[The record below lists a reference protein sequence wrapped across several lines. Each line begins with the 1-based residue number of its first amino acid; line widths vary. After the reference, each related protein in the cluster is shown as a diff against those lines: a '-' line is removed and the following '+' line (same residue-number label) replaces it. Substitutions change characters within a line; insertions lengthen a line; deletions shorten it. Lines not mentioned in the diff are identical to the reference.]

1 MEATKL
7 QADLSTDD
15 NEKPRAQSIDG
26 DVHDIGSSTAKPE
39 DDVVNVQATDLG
51 KTLVTFDGPHDPLNP
66 KNWRRG
72 RKWRALIA
80 ISGFVLM
87 APISTTIVAPS
98 LDVIARELSIESGAE
113 KSMVLSIFLLG
124 FGIGPLFISPLSEI
138 FGRTRVLQLFNS
150 VYIAMNTGCGF
161 AQTKIQLIV
170 LRVLAGLFGSAS
182 VGVST
187 ISVHL
192 PLLNHEWLTRP
203 LSRRTLDRCRNYW

>member
-1 MEATKL
+1 MNVTKL
-7 QADLSTDD
+7 QADLSMDD
-15 NEKPRAQSIDG
+15 NEKPDAQSPTCTGDG
-26 DVHDIGSSTAKPE
+26 QGVGGSAPKPE
-39 DDVVNVQATDLG
+39 EDTVLKAQATDLG
-51 KTLVTFDGPHDPLNP
+51 KTLVTFDGPNDPLNP

-138 FGRTRVLQLFNS
+138 FGRTRVLQLFNG

-161 AQTKIQLIV
+161 AQTKVQLIV

-182 VGVST
+182 VGVTT
-187 ISVHL
+187 ISGHL
-192 PLLNHEWLTRP
+192 DL
-203 LSRRTLDRCRNYW
+203 

>member
-1 MEATKL
+1 MNATKI
-7 QADLSTDD
+7 QADLSMDD
-15 NEKPRAQSIDG
+15 NENPDAPSIARDG
-26 DVHDIGSSTAKPE
+26 QDVGSSTPKPE
-39 DDVVNVQATDLG
+39 EDVVHKAQATTDLG
-51 KTLVTFDGPHDPLNP
+51 KTLVTFDGPDDPLNP

-138 FGRTRVLQLFNS
+138 FGRTRVLQLFNG
-150 VYIAMNTGCGF
+150 VYIALNTGCGF
-161 AQTKIQLIV
+161 AQTKVQLII

-187 ISVHL
+187 ISGHL
-192 PLLNHEWLTRP
+192 QLLTSEWLTRYP
-203 LSRRTLDRCRNYW
+203 RRAF

>member
-1 MEATKL
+1 MEATKI

-15 NEKPRAQSIDG
+15 NEKPRAQSIAG
-26 DVHDIGSSTAKPE
+26 DVDDIGSSTPKPE

-51 KTLVTFDGPHDPLNP
+51 KTLVTFDGPDDPLNP

-161 AQTKIQLIV
+161 AQTKVQLIV

-187 ISVHL
+187 ILCISL
-192 PLLNHEWLTRP
+192 SQLT
-203 LSRRTLDRCRNYW
+203 NG

>member
-1 MEATKL
+1 MNATKI
-7 QADLSTDD
+7 QADLSIYD
-15 NEKPRAQSIDG
+15 NEDPDAQSIARDG
-26 DVHDIGSSTAKPE
+26 QEIGSSTPTPDG
-39 DDVVNVQATDLG
+39 DDVVIVQATDLG
-51 KTLVTFDGPHDPLNP
+51 KTLVTFDGPDDPLNP
-66 KNWRRG
+66 ENWRRG
-72 RKWRALIA
+72 RKWRVLIA

-138 FGRTRVLQLFNS
+138 FGRTRVLQLFNG

-161 AQTKIQLIV
+161 AQTKVQLII
-170 LRVLAGLFGSAS
+170 LRVLSGLFGSAS

-187 ISVHL
+187 ISEHL
-192 PLLNHEWLTRP
+192 GLLFHEWLTRYP
-203 LSRRTLDRCRNYW
+203 RCALDRRRNYR